1 MISISSDALRANTKR
16 GRLDDMTGGG
26 LTGSV
31 NSELDLIEFNLET
44 MVTEWSVRTRII
56 TASSSLFE
64 KTENLNELQTLLHR

>member
-16 GRLDDMTGGG
+16 GRLDDMTDGG